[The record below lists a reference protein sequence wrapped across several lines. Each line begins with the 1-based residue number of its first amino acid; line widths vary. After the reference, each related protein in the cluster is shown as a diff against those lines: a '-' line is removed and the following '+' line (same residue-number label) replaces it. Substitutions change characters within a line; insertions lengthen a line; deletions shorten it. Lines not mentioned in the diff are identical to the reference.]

1 MKKIIL
7 ISCASKKINKKI
19 KAQDLYISALFQ
31 KNLQYAK
38 SLNPDKIFI
47 LSAKYGLLK
56 LDKEVEPYDKTL
68 NRMRSYEIKEWAN
81 SVLSQLQ
88 KVVDLNKDEFVFLA
102 GDNYRKFLLPRIN
115 NYKIPMLGLG
125 IGKQLKWLKEKIKV
139 SEICHTIHQWF
150 NARKIHYYHQ
160 MCNAMEKHSLS
171 QWFNEQEIPKNG
183 IYILFEKGEC
193 AHSTDRIVRIGT
205 HTGKNKLRSRLKEHL
220 NENKDRSIFR
230 KNIGRALLNKDN
242 DPFIEQWNK
251 NNLTKKNEK
260 ALDSNSVEFIKQKEI
275 KEKVKEIEKRVT
287 KYILDNISFVTF
299 QIDDKDK
306 RLELESKII
315 STVSRCDECK
325 TSSNWLGLSS
335 PKEKIRKSG
344 LWLVNELCKTP
355 LSEDDLKEL
364 KNILENA
371 GYSNEWRSKLL
382 ISKYQGCL
390 LGLAIGD
397 ALGAPVEFL
406 RLPEIKNLYG
416 KDGITD
422 FYEWRGFKPGSYTDD
437 TQMSLATAI
446 GCIRACQRWRDRGIC
461 HSASVVHRRYLEWLE
476 SQNDLGQRRGPG
488 NTCLRAL
495 QSGKM
500 GTIEEKINDSK
511 GCGGVMR
518 TAPVGLAF
526 PPDRAFQ
533 EGAEYAAITHGHPS
547 GYLTAGFLSGMIS
560 YIIEGKTLAEAID
573 LCIGQ
578 LTRYDGY
585 SETLE
590 KIELAQKLSV
600 SQKPPEESIHAIGEG
615 WVGEEA
621 LAISLYCSLKFS
633 DNFERGI
640 LAAVNHSGDSDS
652 TGSITGAILGTL
664 LGVESI
670 PNRWVE
676 NVEDSIKIQKIANDM
691 FRIFKNGEEL
701 SFEEYPPF

>member
-7 ISCASKKINKKI
+7 ISCASKKINKKT

-68 NRMRSYEIKEWAN
+68 NRMRSCEIKEWAN

-102 GDNYRKFLLPRIN
+102 GNNYRKFLLPSIN
-115 NYKIPMLGLG
+115 NYKIPMLGLS

-150 NARKIHYYHQ
+150 N
-160 MCNAMEKHSLS
+160 
-171 QWFNEQEIPKNG
+171 EQEIPKNG
-183 IYILFEKGEC
+183 IYILFEKGELT
-193 AHSTDRIVRIGT
+193 HSTDRIVRIGT

-220 NENKDRSIFR
+220 DENKDRSIFR
-230 KNIGRALLNKDN
+230 KNIGRALLNKDKDDYLKSWDIN
-242 DPFIEQWNK
+242 FKIKINQ
-251 NNLTKKNEK
+251 EK
-260 ALDSNSVEFIKQKEI
+260 YGYLWDIQKE
-275 KEKVKEIEKRVT
+275 KEIEKRVT
-287 KYILDNISFVTF
+287 KYILANISFVTF

-325 TSSNWLGLSS
+325 LSPNWLGLSS

-355 LSEDDLKEL
+355 LSESDLKEL

-371 GYSNEWRSKLL
+371 GYSDERRCKLL
-382 ISKYQGCL
+382 ISKHQGCL

-406 RLPEIKNLYG
+406 RLQEIKKRYG

-422 FYEWRGFKPGSYTDD
+422 FNEWRGFKPGSYTDD

-446 GCIRACQRWRDRGIC
+446 GCIRAYQRWSEIRIC
-461 HSASVVHRRYLEWLE
+461 HPASVVYRRYLEWLK
-476 SQNDLGQRRGPG
+476 SQNNPVQRRGPG
-488 NTCLRAL
+488 NTCLCAL

-500 GTIEEKINDSK
+500 GTIEERINDSK

-526 PPDRAFQ
+526 PSDRAFQ

-578 LTRYDGY
+578 LIKYDGH

-590 KIELAQKLSV
+590 KIELVQKLSV
-600 SQKPPEESIHAIGEG
+600 SQKSIEESVQIIGEG

-633 DNFERGI
+633 DNFERGT

-664 LGVESI
+664 LGVELI
-670 PNRWVE
+670 PGPWAQKVE
-676 NVEDSIKIQKIANDM
+676 GSGRITKIANDM
-691 FRIFKNGEEL
+691 FSIFKSGKEL
-701 SFEEYPPF
+701 SLEEYPPF